1 MKRLFYIIFGLLT
14 VAISAFAEETDSLSN
29 HSKVP
34 FSRHFGYTL
43 SVSPGRVIVMD
54 KWQKKWQ
61 KNTKTIAFAIEAN
74 YAALPQDNDDF
85 AIDYNY
91 PTLDFGLKFNL
102 NDVTMHRSPDE
113 AWGMAEEVDYD
124 SKLGNIATLYAT
136 FTRPIYRNNHW
147 MFDYTLGTGIGYG
160 KHKYSRGNNI
170 DNELT
175 GSRFL
180 IYFTGGLHAT
190 YRFADDW
197 GIMGG
202 VEFYHHSNGA
212 LNRPNKGVNIV
223 GPVVGLRYMP
233 YWKELKNKEMGSK
246 ELGSKEAFQKRFYTN
261 FTLGVG
267 GKTLNEDWQ
276 LTQFQTPPDSPD
288 YRTGRFRFY
297 MAYSLQTDIMYRY
310 ARRWASGIG
319 ADLFYGTYADR
330 VRDIETAQQHLSS
343 PHLGGARGASTIS
356 PWSFGLA
363 LKHQV
368 YYHNLSVAMSLGYY
382 LYRQMGRNAKE
393 IEQPY
398 YERIGIHYTIPSLRN
413 LTVGFNIKAHLTKA
427 DLTELVV
434 SYPVDL

>member
-1 MKRLFYIIFGLLT
+1 LNLRGVKRLFYIIFGLLT
-14 VAISAFAEETDSLSN
+14 VATSAFAEETDSLSN
-29 HSKVP
+29 RSKVP

-124 SKLGNIATLYAT
+124 SKLGNIATIYAT
-136 FTRPIYRNNHW
+136 FTRPIYRNNRW
-147 MFDYTLGTGIGYG
+147 MFDYSLGTGIGYG

-197 GIMGG
+197 GVMGG

-233 YWKELKNKEMGSK
+233 YWKELRSKEM
-246 ELGSKEAFQKRFYTN
+246 GSKEAFQKRFYAN

-297 MAYSLQTDIMYRY
+297 MAYSLQTDLMYRY

-330 VRDIETAQQHLSS
+330 VRDIETIQNSTFKIQHSKV
-343 PHLGGARGASTIS
+343 S

-413 LTVGFNIKAHLTKA
+413 LTIGFNIKAHLTKA

>member
-74 YAALPQDNDDF
+74 YTSLPQDNDDF

-124 SKLGNIATLYAT
+124 SKLGNIATIYAT
-136 FTRPIYRNNHW
+136 FTRPIYRNNRW
-147 MFDYTLGTGIGYG
+147 MFDYSLGTGLGYG

-197 GIMGG
+197 GMMAG

-246 ELGSKEAFQKRFYTN
+246 EAFQKRFYAN

-297 MAYSLQTDIMYRY
+297 MAYSLQTDLMYRY

-330 VRDIETAQQHLSS
+330 VRDIETIQQ
-343 PHLGGARGASTIS
+343 STFKIQHSKVS

>member
-1 MKRLFYIIFGLLT
+1 MKRLFFIIVFGLLT

-124 SKLGNIATLYAT
+124 SKLGNIATIYAT
-136 FTRPIYRNNHW
+136 FTRPIYRNNRW

-197 GIMGG
+197 GMMGG

-233 YWKELKNKEMGSK
+233 YWKELQNNKEM
-246 ELGSKEAFQKRFYTN
+246 GSKEAFQKRFYAN

-297 MAYSLQTDIMYRY
+297 MAYSAQADIMYRY

-330 VRDIETAQQHLSS
+330 VRDIETIQNSTFKIQHSKV
-343 PHLGGARGASTIS
+343 S

-368 YYHNLSVAMSLGYY
+368 FYRNLSVTMSLGYY

>member
-1 MKRLFYIIFGLLT
+1 MKRKRFLIVCGLLFVWFST
-14 VAISAFAEETDSLSN
+14 FAEETDSLRICSEA
-29 HSKVP
+29 HS
-34 FSRHFGYTL
+34 SHHFGYTL
-43 SVSPGRVIVMD
+43 KVSPGKLIVMD
-54 KWQKKWQ
+54 EWQKKWQ

-74 YAALPQDNDDF
+74 YSALPQDNDDF

-124 SKLGNIATLYAT
+124 SKLGNIATLYAN
-136 FTRPIYRNNHW
+136 FTRPLYRSNRW
-147 MFDYTLGTGIGYG
+147 MFDYMLGTGIGYG

-180 IYFTGGLHAT
+180 IYFTSGLHAT

-197 GIMGG
+197 GMMAG

-233 YWKELKNKEMGSK
+233 YWKELRSSGVKELGNKGVE
-246 ELGSKEAFQKRFYTN
+246 ELGSKKTFQKRVYAN

-276 LTQFQTPPDSPD
+276 LTQFQTPPESPD
-288 YRTGRFRFY
+288 YRTDRFHFY
-297 MAYSLQTDIMYRY
+297 MAYSLQTDMMYRY
-310 ARRWASGIG
+310 ARRWASGFG

-330 VRDIETAQQHLSS
+330 VRDIE
-343 PHLGGARGASTIS
+343 
-356 PWSFGLA
+356 
-363 LKHQV
+363 
-368 YYHNLSVAMSLGYY
+368 
-382 LYRQMGRNAKE
+382 
-393 IEQPY
+393 
-398 YERIGIHYTIPSLRN
+398 
-413 LTVGFNIKAHLTKA
+413 NI
-427 DLTELVV
+427 
-434 SYPVDL
+434 

>member
-136 FTRPIYRNNHW
+136 FTRPIYRNDRW

-180 IYFTGGLHAT
+180 IYFTAGLHAT

-197 GIMGG
+197 AVSGGI
-202 VEFYHHSNGA
+202 EFYHHSNGA

-233 YWKELKNKEMGSK
+233 YWKEMGSK
-246 ELGSKEAFQKRFYTN
+246 ELGSKEAFQKRFYAN

-330 VRDIETAQQHLSS
+330 VRDIETIQN
-343 PHLGGARGASTIS
+343 STFNIQNS
-356 PWSFGLA
+356 KFINPWSFGLA

>member
-1 MKRLFYIIFGLLT
+1 MMRRLFVFFFGLLT
-14 VAISAFAEETDSLSN
+14 VFSAFAEETDSLSN

-54 KWQKKWQ
+54 EWQKKWQ

-124 SKLGNIATLYAT
+124 SKLGNIATIYAT
-136 FTRPIYRNNHW
+136 FTRPIYRNNRW

-233 YWKELKNKEMGSK
+233 YWKEMGSK
-246 ELGSKEAFQKRFYTN
+246 ELRSKEAFQKRFYAN

-330 VRDIETAQQHLSS
+330 VRDIETIQN
-343 PHLGGARGASTIS
+343 STFKTQNSKFIS

>member
-1 MKRLFYIIFGLLT
+1 
-14 VAISAFAEETDSLSN
+14 
-29 HSKVP
+29 
-34 FSRHFGYTL
+34 
-43 SVSPGRVIVMD
+43 MD

-61 KNTKTIAFAIEAN
+61 KNTNTIAFAIEAN

-124 SKLGNIATLYAT
+124 SKLGNIATLYAN
-136 FTRPIYRNNHW
+136 FTRPLYRSNRW
-147 MFDYTLGTGIGYG
+147 MFDYMLGTGIGYG

-197 GIMGG
+197 GMMGG
-202 VEFYHHSNGA
+202 IEFYHHSNGA

-233 YWKELKNKEMGSK
+233 YWKELDNKEMGSK
-246 ELGSKEAFQKRFYTN
+246 ELGSKEAFQKRFYAN

-288 YRTGRFRFY
+288 YRTDRFHFY
-297 MAYSLQTDIMYRY
+297 MAYSLQTDVMYRY

-330 VRDIETAQQHLSS
+330 VREIENSQHPSS
-343 PHLGGARGASTIS
+343 NTQHSTIS

-368 YYHNLSVAMSLGYY
+368 YYHNLSVAMSLGCY
-382 LYRQMGRNAKE
+382 LYRHMGSNAKE
-393 IEQPY
+393 NEQPY
-398 YERIGIHYTIPSLRN
+398 YERIGVHYTIPSLRN
-413 LTVGFNIKAHLTKA
+413 LTVGFSIKAHRTKA

-434 SYPVDL
+434 SYPIDL

>member
-1 MKRLFYIIFGLLT
+1 
-14 VAISAFAEETDSLSN
+14 
-29 HSKVP
+29 
-34 FSRHFGYTL
+34 
-43 SVSPGRVIVMD
+43 MD

-61 KNTKTIAFAIEAN
+61 KNTNTIAFAIEAN

-124 SKLGNIATLYAT
+124 SKLGNIATLYAN
-136 FTRPIYRNNHW
+136 FTRPLYRSNRW
-147 MFDYTLGTGIGYG
+147 MFDYMLGTGIGYG

-197 GIMGG
+197 GMMGG
-202 VEFYHHSNGA
+202 IEFYHHSNGA

-233 YWKELKNKEMGSK
+233 YWKELDNKEMGSK
-246 ELGSKEAFQKRFYTN
+246 ELGSKEAFQKRFYAN

-288 YRTGRFRFY
+288 YRTDRFHFY
-297 MAYSLQTDIMYRY
+297 MAYSLQTDVMYRY

-330 VRDIETAQQHLSS
+330 VREIENSQHPSS
-343 PHLGGARGASTIS
+343 NTQHSTIS

-382 LYRQMGRNAKE
+382 LYRHMGSNAKE
-393 IEQPY
+393 NEQPY
-398 YERIGIHYTIPSLRN
+398 YERIGVHYTIPSLRN

-434 SYPVDL
+434 SYPIDL

>member
-1 MKRLFYIIFGLLT
+1 M
-14 VAISAFAEETDSLSN
+14 DS
-29 HSKVP
+29 
-34 FSRHFGYTL
+34 
-43 SVSPGRVIVMD
+43 
-54 KWQKKWQ
+54 WQKKWQ
-61 KNTKTIAFAIEAN
+61 RNRNTFAISAEIN
-74 YAALPQDNDDF
+74 YTPVPRDSDDF
-85 AIDYNY
+85 ARDYNY
-91 PTLDFGLKFNL
+91 PTFALGLKFNR
-102 NDVTMHRSPDE
+102 NDVTMHRSPDP

-124 SKLGNIATLYAT
+124 SKLGNIATLYGT
-136 FTRPIYRNNHW
+136 FSRPIYRNRHW
-147 MFDYTLGTGIGYG
+147 MFDYMLGTGIGYG

-180 IYFTGGLHAT
+180 IYFTAGLHAT

-197 GIMGG
+197 ALTGG
-202 VEFYHHSNGA
+202 VEYYHHSNGA
-212 LNRPNKGVNIV
+212 LNRPNKGANYI

-233 YWKELKNKEMGSK
+233 CWKEIQECRSSGGQEVRRTFK
-246 ELGSKEAFQKRFYTN
+246 KRIYAN

-276 LTQFQTPPDSPD
+276 LTQFQTPPSSPD

-297 MAYSLQTDIMYRY
+297 MAYSAQADVMYRY

-330 VRDIETAQQHLSS
+330 VRDIENLTQH
-343 PHLGGARGASTIS
+343 PTPNNQHPTIS

-368 YYHNLSVAMSLGYY
+368 YYRNLSVAISLGCY
-382 LYRQMGRNAKE
+382 LYRHMGSNAKE
-393 IEQPY
+393 VETPY
-398 YERIGIHYTIPSLRN
+398 YERIGLHYTIPSLRN
-413 LTVGFNIKAHLTKA
+413 LTVGFNIKAHRTKA

-434 SYPVDL
+434 SYPVEL

>member
-14 VAISAFAEETDSLSN
+14 VATSAFAEETDSLSN
-29 HSKVP
+29 RSKVP

-124 SKLGNIATLYAT
+124 SKLGNIATIYAT
-136 FTRPIYRNNHW
+136 FTRPIYRNNRW
-147 MFDYTLGTGIGYG
+147 MFDYSLGTGIGYG

-197 GIMGG
+197 GVMGG

-233 YWKELKNKEMGSK
+233 YWKELRSKEM
-246 ELGSKEAFQKRFYTN
+246 GSKEAFQKRFYAN

-297 MAYSLQTDIMYRY
+297 MAYSLQTDLMYRY

-330 VRDIETAQQHLSS
+330 VRDIETIQNSTFKIQHSKV
-343 PHLGGARGASTIS
+343 S

-413 LTVGFNIKAHLTKA
+413 LTIGFNIKAHLTKA